1 MDILYKDKER
11 IFENLDFIN
20 TILSK
25 KIRTDPKYL
34 DYIGYVEEAKQRL
47 KANGNFDMSLDNL
60 ILKIWEIDK

>member
-34 DYIGYVEEAKQRL
+34 DYIGYVEETKQRL